1 MSRWSGYRSYLFDL
15 DGTLVDTAPDINA
28 ALNYSLDRAGL
39 GEVDISLTRH
49 WVGHGSRILIGQAL
63 EYLQQQQLNIDLLLG
78 DFLDYYRANLAVHSI
93 IYPEVTETLVA
104 LQQSGARLAVVTNK
118 LAELSEPLFA
128 DIGLAHHFDLIVCGD
143 TASAPKP
150 DPAPVNLCL
159 QQFGLPAAETLFVGD
174 SDTDVKAALA
184 ANVDVV
190 CVRDGYNHGVDVTT
204 LGATGIIESFTEL
217 VG

>member
-1 MSRWSGYRSYLFDL
+1 MNRWSGYRSYLFDL

-28 ALNYSLDRAGL
+28 ALNYSLDQAGL
-39 GEVDISLTRH
+39 GQVDISLTRH
-49 WVGHGSRILIGQAL
+49 WVGHGSRMLISQSL
-63 EYLQQQQLNIDLLLG
+63 EYLQQQQLDIDPLLG

-93 IYPEVTETLVA
+93 IYPEVTATLIA
-104 LQQSGARLAVVTNK
+104 LKQAGARLAVVTNK
-118 LAELSEPLFA
+118 LAELSEPLLA

-159 QQFGLPAAETLFVGD
+159 HEFDLPASEVLFVGD
-174 SDTDVKAALA
+174 SDTDVKAARA

-204 LGATGIIESFTEL
+204 LGATGIIDSFSEL